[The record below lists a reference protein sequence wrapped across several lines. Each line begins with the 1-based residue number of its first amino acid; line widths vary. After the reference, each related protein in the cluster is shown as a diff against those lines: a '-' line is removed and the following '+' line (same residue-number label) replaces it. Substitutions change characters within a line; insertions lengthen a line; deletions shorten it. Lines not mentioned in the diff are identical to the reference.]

1 MQRDGESFTVVVAKQ
16 EGEPLGAEVDAA
28 VFDGVQTCDNHCE
41 FCFVHQLPRGMRRS
55 LYLKDDDYRLSFL
68 YGNFTTLTRF
78 TELDYERVVTE
89 RLSPL
94 YVSIHST
101 DPDVRAAILQNRRGA
116 VSLRWLRL
124 LLDAGIE
131 VHGQVVVCPGVND
144 GDVLADTLA
153 GVLDRFPELRTLCV
167 VPLGL
172 SRFNRQSRMRLHT
185 RAEAAAVVDLVESW
199 QSVFLRVLGRR
210 LAFVADEYY
219 LMCGRSFPAAEH
231 YEGFDMHEDG
241 IGMARAFETEF
252 SEEGHAPTP
261 PRSGFFAWVDGA
273 PADGYRAPRQ
283 GSAAEMVSGPNGSP
297 VSVSLGP
304 RRAGRT
310 APVAVLTGT
319 LGAAVVSPLVESL
332 GRRDARVIPVE
343 NRFFGGN
350 IGVTGLMVGE
360 DVVRVLAGEPE
371 GHRYLLP
378 DVCLSR
384 GRFLDGMTTQELPR
398 PVEVVATHGRA
409 LRLALGAVVNP
420 VVAVVGRPNVGKST
434 LVNRILGRR
443 EAIVEERPGVT
454 RDRKAV
460 DAEWQGRR
468 FTLLDTGG
476 WSASSDELD
485 AKVSAQAER
494 AVREADAVL
503 FVVDA
508 SVGLTAD
515 DDQVARVLYS
525 ADVPVMVVAN
535 KIDHA
540 AQADSVWELLG
551 LGLGTPH
558 QVSALHGRGTGDLLE
573 ELVARLDAASASTAL
588 EQKPGSTPDP
598 AGEGLAAAVAEAFSV
613 VLVGRPN
620 AGKSTLFNRLIGE
633 DRAIVHDLPGT
644 TRDAID
650 TLIETDEGPVRFIDT
665 AGMRRRAR
673 IDSGTE
679 YYSLVRALRAVD
691 TADVALLVIDSSV
704 GVTHQDQRL
713 AERVDAAGCPV
724 VILLNKWDLA
734 DTETRLDL
742 GRDVQDRLGFLGGP
756 PVLRISALS
765 GKGVTRL
772 WPSLSAAVAEYRTR
786 IPTRR
791 VNEVVRAAQSAQP
804 APAGAR
810 ILYATQVAT
819 DPPTFT
825 LFANRTLPRT
835 YLRYIERKLRESF
848 DLGVT
853 ALKFRVRRRDE

>member
-1 MQRDGESFTVVVAKQ
+1 M
-16 EGEPLGAEVDAA
+16 
-28 VFDGVQTCDNHCE
+28 
-41 FCFVHQLPRGMRRS
+41 
-55 LYLKDDDYRLSFL
+55 
-68 YGNFTTLTRF
+68 
-78 TELDYERVVTE
+78 
-89 RLSPL
+89 
-94 YVSIHST
+94 
-101 DPDVRAAILQNRRGA
+101 
-116 VSLRWLRL
+116 
-124 LLDAGIE
+124 
-131 VHGQVVVCPGVND
+131 
-144 GDVLADTLA
+144 
-153 GVLDRFPELRTLCV
+153 
-167 VPLGL
+167 
-172 SRFNRQSRMRLHT
+172 
-185 RAEAAAVVDLVESW
+185 
-199 QSVFLRVLGRR
+199 
-210 LAFVADEYY
+210 
-219 LMCGRSFPAAEH
+219 
-231 YEGFDMHEDG
+231 
-241 IGMARAFETEF
+241 
-252 SEEGHAPTP
+252 
-261 PRSGFFAWVDGA
+261 
-273 PADGYRAPRQ
+273 
-283 GSAAEMVSGPNGSP
+283 
-297 VSVSLGP
+297 
-304 RRAGRT
+304 
-310 APVAVLTGT
+310 
-319 LGAAVVSPLVESL
+319 
-332 GRRDARVIPVE
+332 
-343 NRFFGGN
+343 
-350 IGVTGLMVGE
+350 
-360 DVVRVLAGEPE
+360 
-371 GHRYLLP
+371 
-378 DVCLSR
+378 
-384 GRFLDGMTTQELPR
+384 
-398 PVEVVATHGRA
+398 
-409 LRLALGAVVNP
+409 NP

-460 DAEWQGRR
+460 DAEWQGHR

-476 WSASSDELD
+476 WSAAGDALD
-485 AKVSAQAER
+485 AKVSAQAEM

-515 DDQVARVLYS
+515 DDQVARVLHT
-525 ADVPVMVVAN
+525 ANVPVLVVAN
-535 KIDHA
+535 KVDHA
-540 AQADSVWELLG
+540 SQADSAWELLG

-558 QVSALHGRGTGDLLE
+558 EVSALHGRGTGDLLE
-573 ELVARLDAASASTAL
+573 ELVARLDAAETLTAADGPL
-588 EQKPGSTPDP
+588 GPAPGP
-598 AGEGLAAAVAEAFSV
+598 AGKGLATAAAEAFSV

-724 VILLNKWDLA
+724 VILLNKWDLIG
-734 DTETRLDL
+734 TEARLDL
-742 GRDVQDRLGFLGGP
+742 GRDVNDRLGFLGDP

-772 WPSLSAAVAEYRTR
+772 WPSLSVAVSEYRTR

-791 VNEVVRAAQSAQP
+791 VNDVVRAAQSAQP
-804 APAGAR
+804 APGGAG

-835 YLRYIERKLRESF
+835 YLRYIERKLRENF